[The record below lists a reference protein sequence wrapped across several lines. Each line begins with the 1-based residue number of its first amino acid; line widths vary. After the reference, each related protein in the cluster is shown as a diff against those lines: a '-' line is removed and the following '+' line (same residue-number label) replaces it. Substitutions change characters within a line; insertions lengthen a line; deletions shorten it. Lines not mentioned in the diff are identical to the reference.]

1 MADNEDLHSQILKHL
16 TEAQNGLHLHQK
28 LIKSLNNLLVAED
41 ETSPSSSPRVKQ
53 FFKAFLPMLRNSLLV
68 LKREPAV
75 ERLIEFV
82 AKFSVS
88 VAMKKPARSEEDSS
102 SDEEDEETD
111 ETLCQNDFFHILLY
125 QLMEYLDAKEKSVR
139 FRSCQLISKMFTF
152 AFSDPS
158 QESIRISSALSDSLA
173 DGLLERLKDRFQLV
187 RLYAVSALGYLQ
199 DTSDAACIVTA
210 AIIWSMTH
218 DTSPE
223 VRKCAIVNVLVTKIS
238 LPALIERTR
247 DIKDLVRRAAFLKL
261 SESVSIRNL
270 TIDQRVQLANDGL
283 RDESSKVKEAFT
295 GGLLRN
301 WYIEL
306 EDDLLQLLRRLDVE
320 NCPDVVELVLL
331 SYFEELEDE
340 DLVGSFEA
348 SLKRV
353 AGEKEEEE
361 EGGDTSTHISYGNFL
376 KIAIT

>member
-1 MADNEDLHSQILKHL
+1 MVIELINYACIWGAGQKFKMADDGDLHSQILRHL

-28 LIKSLNNLLVAED
+28 LIKSLTNLLLAED

-53 FFKAFLPMLRNSLLV
+53 FIKEFLPLLRNSLLV

-75 ERLIEFV
+75 ERLVEFV

-88 VAMKKPARSEEDSS
+88 VAVKKPARSEDDSS
-102 SDEEDEETD
+102 SDDEEEEEEMD
-111 ETLCQNDFFHILLY
+111 ETLCQNDFFHILLH

-139 FRSCQLISKMFTF
+139 FRSCQLISKMLTF

-158 QESIRISSALSDSLA
+158 QDSIRISPSLSDSLA

-223 VRKCAIVNVLVTKIS
+223 VRKCAVINVLVTKVTHFGNPS
-238 LPALIERTR
+238 GVAKVLGFAKIEKKRILHFYNNSCFKFEPIP
-247 DIKDLVRRAAFLKL
+247 IK
-261 SESVSIRNL
+261 
-270 TIDQRVQLANDGL
+270 
-283 RDESSKVKEAFT
+283 
-295 GGLLRN
+295 
-301 WYIEL
+301 IE
-306 EDDLLQLLRRLDVE
+306 
-320 NCPDVVELVLL
+320 
-331 SYFEELEDE
+331 F
-340 DLVGSFEA
+340 FM
-348 SLKRV
+348 
-353 AGEKEEEE
+353 
-361 EGGDTSTHISYGNFL
+361 NF
-376 KIAIT
+376 